1 MKYKV
6 TSQFI
11 PHKAY
16 LDQGVYAGYK
26 IIKIIEADSPSL
38 AEHAFRLKNN
48 KPKYWNIGG
57 NEIGENRVR
66 VEEIKN
72 ENR

>member
-11 PHKAY
+11 QNKAY
-16 LDQGVYAGYK
+16 LQQGVFIGNK
-26 IIKIIEADSPSL
+26 ITKIIEADSPSL
-38 AEHAFRLKNN
+38 AEDAFRLKNN

-66 VEEIKN
+66 VEET
-72 ENR
+72 E